1 MITDKLT
8 IFGDREDVTNICDL
22 LSKCSCDLE
31 LEAKDTALYVSEVPS
46 VADYPEGV
54 CVVLPYEFREM
65 VSGGRITTFSEKDSN
80 ADVTLLNL
88 QKRKSALCFEVLCG
102 TSMSRVFVPYDKGH
116 TCSQVLACVSV
127 LCARGVSVN
136 DAVSK
141 INSILK

>member
-22 LSKCSCDLE
+22 LSKCGCHLE
-31 LEAKDTALYVSEVPS
+31 SEAKDTVLYVSEVPDNT
-46 VADYPEGV
+46 AYPESV
-54 CVVLPYEFREM
+54 CVVLPHELRER
-65 VSGGRITTFSEKDSN
+65 VSGGRITTYSEKDSN

-88 QKRKSALCFEVLCG
+88 QKRETAFCFEVLCG
-102 TSMSRVFVPYDKGH
+102 ASMSRVFVPYGKGY
-116 TCSQVLACVSV
+116 TCLQVLAGISV
-127 LCARGVSVN
+127 LCAWGVSAL